1 MELRQKV
8 LGFFL
13 RKALKINNDQ
23 IGVLFE
29 VARGFLLLESQ
40 EDIKFSKKLLIKL
53 LSMKNFSHMDSLYKI
68 KARKILENI

>member
-1 MELRQKV
+1 MELEQKE
-8 LGFFL
+8 LDFL

-29 VARGFLLLESQ
+29 VAQGFALESQ
-40 EDIKFSKKLLIKL
+40 EDIKFSKKLLIRL

-68 KARKILENI
+68 KARKILDNI